1 MIRRKVII
9 ASLVLGLCLPTAC
22 TTPTLTYFPV
32 RHDSGISLLL
42 PNYGKIVLE
51 DGLLR
56 FKENFSDTSY
66 MLIWPEGFSYRVS
79 GSRVE
84 VLNAE
89 GQVVAKT
96 GEYKLIGGG
105 PASSVEYY
113 TGEQP
118 PVPMPSPYW
127 AMDTTIKNLYPWD
140 YSSLMQL
147 AAFVLVIM
155 AAATTAIV
163 IITRRRN
170 RQRQ

>member
-1 MIRRKVII
+1 ML
-9 ASLVLGLCLPTAC
+9 LVLGLVLLSLSAC
-22 TTPTLTYFPV
+22 TTPTVAYFPV

-66 MLIWPEGFSYRVS
+66 LLIWPHGFSYRVS

-84 VLNAE
+84 VLDAE
-89 GQVVAKT
+89 GTVVAKT
-96 GEYKLIGGG
+96 GQYKLIGGG

-118 PVPMPSPYW
+118 PVPVPGPYW
-127 AMDTTIKNLYPWD
+127 AMDRTLKNLYPWD
-140 YSSLMQL
+140 YGSVREL
-147 AAFVLVIM
+147 AVLLLLVLAVVTI
-155 AAATTAIV
+155 IV
-163 IITRRRN
+163 WFTMRRR
-170 RQRQ
+170 RKI